1 MTVTRDQL
9 LIYLSTLLWGF
20 GMSLFIYIQP
30 LYIAELG
37 ATPEQIG
44 LVLALS
50 GLIVPLLHI
59 PIGLWADR
67 HGRRPLVRAG
77 WLLGALATFAIA
89 AAPDWRWVIVG
100 LTAYQLSN
108 FAMPAFYGYLAASTP
123 SSSLNR
129 VLAIITSS
137 FAIGSITAPA
147 LGGWIGEQ
155 WGLRAV
161 YFWAAV
167 AFSLSTLTIW
177 PITDPPAESRSH
189 SVGPR
194 QLVSNR
200 TFIWQIAFI
209 FLLFFALEVG
219 QVMIP
224 NYLEDVRGLR
234 LSQIGWLGTLGSL
247 GVMLFSL
254 ALSHLPSERRGS
266 LLLSQLVA
274 LTALILLLNTPVLF
288 FIGLAYFIH
297 GSNRLVRPIVDAR
310 LVHSLTPATLS
321 FGYGFR
327 EMAMRSGLAAAP
339 YVAGLLY
346 AYHPTWPLVA
356 GIIGLILTLL
366 LTFTLPADARA
377 HNPAALLQPTT
388 ADG

>member
-1 MTVTRDQL
+1 MTSTRDQL
-9 LIYLSTLLWGF
+9 LIYVSTLLWGF
-20 GMSLFIYIQP
+20 GMSLFTYIQP

-50 GLIVPLLHI
+50 GLMVPVLHI
-59 PIGLWADR
+59 PIGWWADR
-67 HGRRPLVRAG
+67 HGRRPLIRAG

-89 AAPDWRWVIVG
+89 AAPDWRWVILG

-108 FAMPAFYGYLAASTP
+108 FAMPAFYGHLAVSTP
-123 SSSLNR
+123 PGSLNR

-137 FAIGSITAPA
+137 FTIGSIVAPA

-161 YFWAAV
+161 YFGAAV
-167 AFSLSTLTIW
+167 TFSLSTLTIW
-177 PITDPPAESRSH
+177 PITVLPAAGRTPSA
-189 SVGPR
+189 GPR
-194 QLVSNR
+194 YLLSNR
-200 TFIWQIAFI
+200 AFIWQIAFI
-209 FLLFFALEVG
+209 FLLFFALELG

-224 NYLEDVRGLR
+224 NYLEDVRGLT
-234 LSQIGWLGTLGSL
+234 LGQIGWLGTLGSL
-247 GVMLFSL
+247 GIMLFSL
-254 ALSHLPSERRGS
+254 ALSNLPSERRGS

-274 LTALILLLNTPVLF
+274 LAALILLLNTPALL

-310 LVHSLTPATLS
+310 LAYSLTPATLS

-346 AYHPTWPLVA
+346 AYHPAWPLIA
-356 GIIGLILTLL
+356 GILGLTLTL
-366 LTFTLPADARA
+366 MLTFTLPADARA
-377 HNPAALLQPTT
+377 HSPAALLQPTT